1 MKQRDIS
8 HAVMDKV
15 ARFEHERSTR
25 WITIFTATILLLAG
39 GIGIFAYRVYA
50 IMAERQTWDVL
61 EILYEDKEIISEFW
75 QDTLSVALQEV
86 PERATLAVFVLT
98 CLLLGIWAVTR
109 HRRRVVKRRLA
120 ELAKRKKNSN
130 NT

>member
-1 MKQRDIS
+1 
-8 HAVMDKV
+8 MDKV
-15 ARFEHERSTR
+15 ARFEQERSTR
-25 WITIFTATILLLAG
+25 WVTIFASIILLLAV
-39 GIGIFAYRVYA
+39 GIGILAYRVYA

-86 PERATLAVFVLT
+86 PEQTAFAAFVLA
-98 CLLLGIWAVTR
+98 CILLGIWAVTK
-109 HRRRVVKRRLA
+109 HRRRVIKRRLI

>member
-1 MKQRDIS
+1 
-8 HAVMDKV
+8 MDKV